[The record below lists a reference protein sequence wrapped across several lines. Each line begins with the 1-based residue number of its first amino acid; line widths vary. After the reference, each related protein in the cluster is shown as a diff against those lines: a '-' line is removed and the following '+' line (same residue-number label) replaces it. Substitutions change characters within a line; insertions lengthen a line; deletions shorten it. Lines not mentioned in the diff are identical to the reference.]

1 MTMKKTLFAPTSRL
15 FLGLFFATTLAL
27 TGCLREDSENVN
39 QDRIWGHYE
48 LFYDA
53 NDDVTYVRAT
63 FRFGHALGTKL
74 ELTEPST
81 VKFNGGE
88 ITFRPALAMYERS
101 FPGYIPSGTF
111 EFQDMDGNTFINDA
125 EIHPIEQPLEVG
137 PIDRN
142 QAFAYPWEGNEVNTR
157 ETVTLTL
164 RGGNNGGAEVFTTSA
179 IGATELTL
187 GVGQL
192 QNLSTGDGTAVL
204 ERLYNPSISQATSAG
219 GLVWGRYRAVNKT
232 VVIE

>member
-1 MTMKKTLFAPTSRL
+1 MKKSTTLRFSRFA
-15 FLGLFFATTLAL
+15 LGLMFITAFAL

-48 LFYDA
+48 LFYDG

-74 ELTEPST
+74 ELTEPSN
-81 VKFNGGE
+81 VKFNGSE

-101 FPGYIPSGTF
+101 FPGFIPSGTF
-111 EFQDMDGNTFINDA
+111 EFTDTDGNTFINDV
-125 EIHPIEQPLEVG
+125 EIRTIEQPFEVG
-137 PIDRN
+137 PIDRT
-142 QAFAYPWEGNEVNTR
+142 QAFAYPWQGDPISSR

-164 RGGNNGGAEVFTTSA
+164 RGGNNGGTEVFNTAA

-187 GVGQL
+187 GVSQL
-192 QNLSTGDGTAVL
+192 QQLSTGNGTAVL
-204 ERLYNPSISQATSAG
+204 DRVYNPPIAQATSAG
-219 GLVWGRYRAVNKT
+219 GLLWGKYRAPDKT

>member
-1 MTMKKTLFAPTSRL
+1 MKTSSVTRFTRHAL
-15 FLGLFFATTLAL
+15 GFMFLAAIAL

-48 LFYDA
+48 LFYDG

-81 VKFNGGE
+81 VKFNGSE

-101 FPGYIPSGTF
+101 FPGFIPSGTF
-111 EFQDMDGNTFINDA
+111 EFQDTDGNLFVNDV
-125 EIHPIEQPLEVG
+125 EIHAIEQPLEVG
-137 PIDRN
+137 PINRT
-142 QAFAYPWEGNEVNTR
+142 QAFAYPWMGEAISSR

-164 RGGNNGGAEVFTTSA
+164 RGGNNGGAEVFTTAA

-187 GVGQL
+187 GIGQL
-192 QNLSTGDGTAVL
+192 QQLSTGNGTATLDRV
-204 ERLYNPSISQATSAG
+204 YNPSISQATSAG
-219 GLVWGRYRAVNKT
+219 GLLWGKYRAPDKT
-232 VVIE
+232 VVLE